1 MKRYLRKWTEYTLTI
16 ITLIEGMLIIMID
29 DFELSTIPVYLVLL
43 TSIVINVVILKKYGR
58 GLMFKKD
65 E

>member
-1 MKRYLRKWTEYTLTI
+1 MKRYLKKWTEYTLTI
-16 ITLIEGMLIIMID
+16 ITLIEGMLIIMTD
-29 DFELSTIPVYLVLL
+29 NFELSSIPAYLVLL